1 MANKRVLFAVY
12 AVGLAGDGSTT
23 YTAIHGLQS
32 IGITTTFNLEQV
44 FEIGQL
50 NIYENIEGIPDI
62 EVTCEKV
69 LDGYIPIY
77 CLATKAGAT
86 SATLSG
92 RSNAKCSMALS
103 IFGDT
108 SDSASGTPLREVNM
122 SGLYVSSLS
131 YNFPVDGN
139 CTESVTFVGNHKLWK
154 SSSFTFTGTLFNNL
168 DQPLALTS
176 GTGGVQ
182 RRENIKFGTLN
193 DTLLPAG
200 DFGGIPGISS
210 SGTNNKASDGQFSAH
225 VQGIRVSS
233 NFGRTPIN
241 ELGRRSPYFRYLE
254 SPTEVTTEI
263 DVISLEGDLVSATED
278 GVVPGSGTNLA
289 DKTIQIKLDESLKL
303 YLGTRNKLSSVSMTG
318 GDTGGANQTMTYTYT
333 SFNTLT
339 VTHDQDG
346 LT

>member
-1 MANKRVLFAVY
+1 MSNRRVFFAIY
-12 AVGLAGDGSTT
+12 AVGLAGDGSTS
-23 YTAIHGLQS
+23 YTPIHGLQS
-32 IGITTTFNLEQV
+32 VGITTTFNLEQV

-77 CLATKAGAT
+77 NLATRTGST
-86 SATLSG
+86 SASLTG
-92 RSNAKCSMALS
+92 RQNARAGMAIS

-122 SGLYVSSLS
+122 SGLYVSALS

-154 SSSFTFTGTLFNNL
+154 STGFTFTGSLFTNQ

-182 RRENIKFGTLN
+182 RRENVKFGTLS

-210 SGTNNKASDGQFSAH
+210 SGTNDKTAGEFGAH
-225 VQGIRVSS
+225 LQGIRVSS
-233 NFGRTPIN
+233 NFGRTAIN
-241 ELGRRSPYFRYLE
+241 ELGRRNPFYRYLE
-254 SPTEVTTEI
+254 LPVEVTTEV
-263 DVISLEGDLVSATED
+263 DVLSQHGDLVSATED

-289 DKTIQIKLDESLKL
+289 DKTIQVKLEEGLL
-303 YLGTRNKLSSVSMTG
+303 VYLGTRNKLSNVSMTG
-318 GDTGGANQTMTYTYT
+318 GDTGGGNQTMTYTYT
-333 SFNTLT
+333 NFNTLT
-339 VTHDQDG
+339 VTHPQDG